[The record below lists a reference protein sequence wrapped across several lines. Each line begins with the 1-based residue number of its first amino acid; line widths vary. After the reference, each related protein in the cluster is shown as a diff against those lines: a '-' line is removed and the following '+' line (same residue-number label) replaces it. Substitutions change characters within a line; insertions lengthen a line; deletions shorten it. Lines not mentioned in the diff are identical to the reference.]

1 MSENFSQTCFSPRL
15 NVWIFRF
22 SVKWLFIYPSLAFLC
37 LSAESVRQCCSWDAV
52 RGGQGRLPPSITLY
66 RQRRE
71 PAQPCIWLSDRP
83 LFSLSPVSSLLLLCS
98 QQLQIKHTV
107 TEAEIQKL
115 KNKVSDWNCW
125 CAGLVVGSNDRS
137 LSEFK
142 QSVSRCRTG
151 VRTNRGAGVHVCL
164 ESLRN
169 RFC

>member
-22 SVKWLFIYPSLAFLC
+22 STVLNNFLFIRLLPFFASPLRAC
-37 LSAESVRQCCSWDAV
+37 VSWDAV

-115 KNKVSDWNCW
+115 KNKVSDWSCW